1 MNQVLVPTLRGARIK
16 AWPEHE
22 QGGFAK
28 YEALSDVLTLDFKT
42 DVHFAQYSRPQC
54 TRRLNSDALKSPHI
68 EKLFGSVVMP
78 IIVFD
83 VDGEDHKASESW
95 RKAERVKV
103 LQLQEEH
110 PGVYMYETRH
120 GYRIVAVLADP
131 MLLGSIEDAK
141 RWTGLY
147 LLNVAY
153 LKREFGIAADPLGD
167 WTRLFRAPHATR
179 DEGGKPENL
188 PSIGDSNNVGMWVNP
203 IFTDEDIEISK
214 TLGKRPPKD
223 PKPRPER
230 GQVNYTGRGVIGRLL
245 EQDGL
250 LGEQVEPGVWSMTCP
265 NAREHSSGEPFD
277 STCRYYEPN
286 TLGHY
291 LGTIDCLHTSAGHNL
306 FGSKEWLSGWSQ
318 DRIDDARK
326 AEGLP
331 EFRRKKPPPQRHVES
346 AAAMPEEDLWA
357 GESLDDTGDEDEPT
371 SDPTEHDPNWG
382 GFTDL
387 GNAERLIA
395 LHGKDLRYSY
405 AKKCWY
411 TWVGTHWQ
419 QDVDGA
425 AQRYAKLMVRSL
437 YKVAGDCPDKNKAK
451 DYAEW
456 AWKSEASP
464 RIQAALL
471 LAQSE
476 PGIPV
481 SLDSFDAEPW
491 LFNCANGILD
501 LRTGKLQPHHRR
513 HLMTRISPAKY
524 DPDAKLDTWI
534 KYLDSSTNGDVGLQ
548 MYLQRVIGY
557 SMTGFTTEKCFFFFF
572 GPTDSSKSTFLKAVS
587 GMFGTYAA
595 NAAFS
600 TWLVQN
606 NTGGNRGDIVRL
618 AGTRLVTSSE
628 VKKGAKFDEEL
639 MRSVTGVSDSLT
651 YAAKFENEV
660 QFIPQFSL
668 LLAANDAPVIR
679 DDDTSLWN
687 RVRRIPFSHTIP
699 KDRQNP
705 KLAEQLMQP
714 AMLSAMLLWA
724 LNGCLE
730 WQRLGNLGS
739 CDAVDLS
746 NASYRGE
753 MDRSAGFIDDYLEF
767 FPSYMVN
774 SAELRELYES
784 WCEDRGI
791 RKPLTGQEFGAKLS
805 SKGAESKRGTQGRRY
820 WQGVRLKPASDVSD
834 VSDVSSLKRPHEN
847 PPNKPSWETASLTS
861 PPSLGQDDDV
871 MTEQPLFSKEELDK
885 L

>member
-1 MNQVLVPTLRGARIK
+1 M
-16 AWPEHE
+16 
-22 QGGFAK
+22 
-28 YEALSDVLTLDFKT
+28 S
-42 DVHFAQYSRPQC
+42 
-54 TRRLNSDALKSPHI
+54 
-68 EKLFGSVVMP
+68 
-78 IIVFD
+78 
-83 VDGEDHKASESW
+83 
-95 RKAERVKV
+95 
-103 LQLQEEH
+103 
-110 PGVYMYETRH
+110 
-120 GYRIVAVLADP
+120 
-131 MLLGSIEDAK
+131 
-141 RWTGLY
+141 
-147 LLNVAY
+147 
-153 LKREFGIAADPLGD
+153 
-167 WTRLFRAPHATR
+167 
-179 DEGGKPENL
+179 KPENL
-188 PSIGDSNNVGMWVNP
+188 PSIGDANHVGEWTRP
-203 IFTDEDIEISK
+203 QFTPEDVELSK
-214 TLGKRPPKD
+214 TLGKRPKA

-230 GQVNYTGRGVIGRLL
+230 GQVNYNGRGVIGRLL

-265 NAREHSSGEPFD
+265 DAHEHHSGEPFD
-277 STCRYYEPN
+277 TTCRYYEPS

-306 FGSKEWLSGWSQ
+306 WGSGEWLRHWSQ

-331 EFRRKKPPPQRHVES
+331 EFRRKQPAPQRNVAQPG
-346 AAAMPEEDLWA
+346 AASQVAKAEPMPDEDLWA
-357 GESLDDTGDEDEPT
+357 GEQLDDSAGDAPT
-371 SDPTEHDPNWG
+371 PDPTEHDPNWG

-405 AKKCWY
+405 AKKCWFC
-411 TWVGTHWQ
+411 WCGTHWE

-425 AQRYAKLMVRSL
+425 AQRFAKSMVRSL
-437 YKVAGDCPDKNKAK
+437 YKVAADCPDRNRSK
-451 DYAEW
+451 DYSEW

-476 PGIPV
+476 PGVPV
-481 SLDSFDAEPW
+481 SLDSFDSDPW
-491 LFNCANGILD
+491 LFNCSNGVLD
-501 LRTGKLQPHHRR
+501 LRTGKLQKHDRKL
-513 HLMTRISPAKY
+513 LMTRISPAKY
-524 DPDAKLDTWI
+524 DPDANLEVWL

-548 MYLQRVIGY
+548 QYLQRVIGY

-618 AGTRLVTSSE
+618 AGCRLVTSSE

-705 KLAEQLMQP
+705 KLAEQLMAP
-714 AMLSAMLLWA
+714 AMLSAMLKWA
-724 LNGCLE
+724 LEGCLE

-739 CDAVDLS
+739 CDAVDNS
-746 NASYRGE
+746 NASYRAD
-753 MDRSAGFIDDYLEF
+753 MDRCLGFMGDQLEF
-767 FPSYMVN
+767 YPTYMVN
-774 SAELRELYES
+774 ASELRDAYEA

-791 RKPLTGQEFGAKLS
+791 RKPLTGQELGAKLTA
-805 SKGAESKRGTQGRRY
+805 KGAESKKGHAGRRY
-820 WQGVRLKPASDVSD
+820 WQGVRLVDDGRRAA
-834 VSDVSSLKRPHEN
+834 EGGGN
-847 PPNKPSWETASLTS
+847 PQEERLGDSREANFREAPPPGAARLPNDKN
-861 PPSLGQDDDV
+861 DV
-871 MTEQPLFSKEELDK
+871 MTDQPLFSKEELDK